1 MCLSVCASAGVWE
14 YIWGNVCCVRVY
26 CMCSNVPVCLY
37 KGVNVVLSVCE
48 CVWVWDWMCK
58 SVCAQTWLC
67 CVPVIVW
74 RCKYV
79 FTSLHTRGS
88 TWACVCTWVWR
99 PTADSRILYLLWS
112 TLLGWDAAGS
122 SLILEFTDM
131 TNPAMQLPY
140 RLCSLCPVTGDFC
153 SIAFP
158 LLPHLVFY
166 TSENSATVSAVI
178 QGRDS
183 RVIFFLSFPLQNLIS
198 QQASLSHRQNAHV
211 LSRQLLF
218 YRRHLIPWC
227 HTADLPSFHG
237 WLPAICSPCRS
248 QENLYK
254 VQATAVLCLNVSVAF
269 SFQKDKCLIDLII
282 ERATL
287 FKASRYWSL
296 NKIIYFL
303 SLNSPPGVLFSFLSL
318 WWNTLTTSSLGG
330 GFPWLIIP
338 SYGSLLWRS
347 QGRDSSS

>member
-48 CVWVWDWMCK
+48 SVWVWDWMCK

-79 FTSLHTRGS
+79 FTSLHMCGS

-99 PTADSRILYLLWS
+99 PTADSRILYSLWS

-131 TNPAMQLPY
+131 TNPATQLSY

-166 TSENSATVSAVI
+166 TSENSANVSAVI

-183 RVIFFLSFPLQNLIS
+183 RVIFF
-198 QQASLSHRQNAHV
+198 
-211 LSRQLLF
+211 
-218 YRRHLIPWC
+218 
-227 HTADLPSFHG
+227 
-237 WLPAICSPCRS
+237 
-248 QENLYK
+248 
-254 VQATAVLCLNVSVAF
+254 
-269 SFQKDKCLIDLII
+269 
-282 ERATL
+282 
-287 FKASRYWSL
+287 
-296 NKIIYFL
+296 
-303 SLNSPPGVLFSFLSL
+303 SFLSPPKS
-318 WWNTLTTSSLGG
+318 NKSASLLVPLPERTCSIPTAPLLPPPPHPLMSHSRPALL
-330 GFPWLIIP
+330 PWLA
-338 SYGSLLWRS
+338 SCNLLSMQESGKSL
-347 QGRDSSS
+347 